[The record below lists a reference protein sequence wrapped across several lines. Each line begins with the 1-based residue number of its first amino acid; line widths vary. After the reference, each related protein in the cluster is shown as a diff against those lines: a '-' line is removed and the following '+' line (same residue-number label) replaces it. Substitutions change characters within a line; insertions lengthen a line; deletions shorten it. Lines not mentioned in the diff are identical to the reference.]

1 MLKNRFRLFALLF
14 ASFIIA
20 PLSHVEA
27 QRQITIDD
35 IWTKG
40 TFRTKGVPGF
50 RFMNDG
56 RHYTTLEN
64 NYILKY
70 DLTTGNLTDTLLDVN
85 LLNLPG
91 EDKRID
97 DYTFS
102 DDESQLLLTAGSE
115 AIYRHSTKEWT
126 YVYDNTSRKVAGLNE
141 KGKQIRQCF
150 IDFEEKAKQIL
161 LQQKTLSHKEQ
172 ALLLA
177 RELIQ

>member
-1 MLKNRFRLFALLF
+1 MKYSCFKSIALLGF
-14 ASFIIA
+14 VVLTWSSSI
-20 PLSHVEA
+20 A

-35 IWTKG
+35 IWTNG
-40 TFRTKGVPGF
+40 TYRTKGVPGF

-56 RHYTTLEN
+56 RHYTTLKD

-91 EDKRID
+91 EEKRID

-102 DDESQLLLTAGSE
+102 DDEAQLLLTAGSE

-126 YVYDNTSRKVAGLNE
+126 YMYNMSTSK
-141 KGKQIRQCF
+141 
-150 IDFEEKAKQIL
+150 
-161 LQQKTLSHKEQ
+161 
-172 ALLLA
+172 
-177 RELIQ
+177 

>member
-1 MLKNRFRLFALLF
+1 MKITWLYALLLSGLTIVSLSS
-14 ASFIIA
+14 AS
-20 PLSHVEA
+20 A

-35 IWTKG
+35 IWTNG
-40 TFRTKGVPGF
+40 TYRTKGVPGF

-70 DLTTGNLTDTLLDVN
+70 DLTTGALKDTVLDVN

-126 YVYDNTSRKVAGLNE
+126 YIYNMSTRALAGLHRQ
-141 KGKQIRQCF
+141 GKQMHATF
-150 IDFEEKAKQIL
+150 SPDGKKVGFVMVNSFTA
-161 LQQKTLSHKEQ
+161 LSSN
-172 ALLLA
+172 
-177 RELIQ
+177 R